1 MDRISAEEP
10 ERVTAN
16 SIESEIEKMPEQ
28 DWHPAYWLAKNSV
41 HTIRSLESE
50 LEKAKA
56 EIIGLND
63 CTDET
68 INTLRERICAV
79 EEASAI
85 KGTMLHESE
94 EMIKKLR
101 AETAALKRQRDELV
115 KAAENV
121 LENPEFYDASK
132 DYWNRLSDL
141 KSAVELTVNSLGSG
155 E

>member
-1 MDRISAEEP
+1 MTDRISQLEE
-10 ERVTAN
+10 T
-16 SIESEIEKMPEQ
+16 IES
-28 DWHPAYWLAKNSV
+28 
-41 HTIRSLESE
+41 
-50 LEKAKA
+50 
-56 EIIGLND
+56 
-63 CTDET
+63 
-68 INTLRERICAV
+68 LRGRLCAV

-85 KGTMLHESE
+85 EGTMLHESE
-94 EMIKKLR
+94 ETIKKLR